1 MDHEIGLGRTAV
13 DARLKVTLTASSLAA
28 SGETPWD
35 SVSADLSFLLLSLLL
50 SLIMKPEVT
59 IGARRIVLWC
69 NGGRIW

>member
-35 SVSADLSFLLLSLLL
+35 SVSVALLSLV
-50 SLIMKPEVT
+50 LIV
-59 IGARRIVLWC
+59 IVMVVVAAADC
-69 NGGRIW
+69 AHCAD